1 MKKILC
7 IITAI
12 ICILSFTI
20 LCFAHSGRTD
30 ANGGHYVGGTSNYHY
45 HHGYSAHQH
54 PNGICPYGNN
64 ENNNGIDWDYHYEKA
79 QKLDEEAYQ
88 QTTIEN
94 KDNESSLSFEKNV
107 KSIVDK
113 IWSFILSVCMSFC
126 FSLFIFGVIFPL
138 LTLPYTA
145 ITNKHVSKELLS
157 KILFIGCIIGTVAFL
172 FIFI

>member
-1 MKKILC
+1 MKKVLC

-20 LCFAHSGRTD
+20 LCFAHSGKTD
-30 ANGGHYVGGTSNYHY
+30 ADGGHYVGGSSNYHY

-54 PNGICPYGNN
+54 PNGICPYENN
-64 ENNNGIDWDYHYEKA
+64 ENNNGIDWDYYYDKA

-88 QTTIEN
+88 QTTVEN
-94 KDNESSLSFEKNV
+94 KDNESSRPFLENIKGV
-107 KSIVDK
+107 TDK

-126 FSLFIFGVIFPL
+126 FSLFIFGVILPL
-138 LTLPYTA
+138 LTIPYTA
-145 ITNKHVSKELLS
+145 ITKKDVSKEKLNS
-157 KILFIGCIIGTVAFL
+157 IILIGSIIGTIVFL